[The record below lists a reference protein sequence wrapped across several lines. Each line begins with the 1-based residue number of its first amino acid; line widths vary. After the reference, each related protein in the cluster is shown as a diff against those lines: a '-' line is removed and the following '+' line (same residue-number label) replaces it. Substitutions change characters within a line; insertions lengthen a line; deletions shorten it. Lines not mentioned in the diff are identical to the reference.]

1 MSLSV
6 VADDI
11 NIIKKTL
18 NDILVFGENP
28 NIGSVRT
35 QFKTLEEMIETLDK
49 FKTNLE
55 KMYDP
60 FKKVYGISPNKINL
74 DIDKNFFE
82 KYISSIKN
90 DPTSNKIEIINDKY
104 TDPNK
109 YYNTLITKIKDQ
121 IKIFD
126 EYIVKVNK
134 INSILSKQIIKLNE
148 FIYYSSNESVKYI
161 TIDNINNIDNID
173 NIRELMENIINTQ
186 EDIELIDK
194 IRTMDQG
201 TVDQLLKSETK
212 YTELI
217 KNFNR
222 YFKIDILPFN
232 EDNLYKIKND
242 IEILL
247 EKELDIIRKR
257 IDNYNKILYE
267 IKMET
272 HIDDEIIQQNRN
284 FIMEH
289 DITND
294 ALRRQINHLDG
305 DIRKEITEIKKPL
318 EHDLHELERNEDKIY
333 AAFDKVKGPFVDYN
347 YLKNKVLP
355 FKPASKHEELK
366 LQLGKLVGV
375 EDQIEQIVQ
384 KLKKIN
390 SKNYRNEKINDIYQE
405 INFLHKTIKEND
417 TEIIRRMEENKKLET
432 KISDVNRQF
441 DSEALQI
448 RIQEDKYKSSF
459 DIYQKL
465 NNLYVFVK
473 ENNYDKYIKLLE
485 VISRYENDYNIMKLD
500 YGIKVR
506 RIETELYDKTR
517 KNSFILKPFINL
529 NVRVEDLLVLI
540 RDNPINDIYDLLQK
554 PTWYLEKQINDRIK
568 PIQVGGLY
576 MENVDEIIRYF
587 SAYKIDSTNFI
598 YELQKLIQK
607 IYTIKGK
614 YNELRNKLDIYY
626 IKGFDTILYLM
637 YESTVINE
645 YNSKIIEEFI
655 PYLMFYQIE
664 EFYNV
669 IKNIKGNVKM
679 QKLNKYFKLFLSRSI
694 FLLENIIAEINNKS
708 NMNISQKKNIVIDVY
723 NSESI
728 INLLMIEH
736 FIFVVLH
743 RI

>member
-11 NIIKKTL
+11 NIIKKTM
-18 NDILVFGENP
+18 NDILIFGENP
-28 NIGSVRT
+28 NIGSVGT

-90 DPTSNKIEIINDKY
+90 DPVSGKIEIINDKY
-104 TDPNK
+104 TDSSK
-109 YYNTLITKIKDQ
+109 YYDILITKIKHQ
-121 IKIFD
+121 LKIFD

-134 INSILSKQIIKLNE
+134 INNILSKQMIKLNE
-148 FIYYSSNESVKYI
+148 FIYYSNDESVKYI
-161 TIDNINNIDNID
+161 TISSINDNIGQLMVNIV
-173 NIRELMENIINTQ
+173 NTQ

-201 TVDQLLKSETK
+201 TVNQLLESERK

-242 IEILL
+242 IEIIL
-247 EKELDIIRKR
+247 EKELDATKKR
-257 IDNYNKILYE
+257 IDTYNKILYE
-267 IKMET
+267 IKMGT
-272 HIDDEIIQQNRN
+272 RIDDEIIQRN
-284 FIMEH
+284 KDFIVEH

-294 ALRRQINHLDG
+294 ALKRQINHLENN
-305 DIRKEITEIKKPL
+305 IRKEITEIKKPL
-318 EHDLHELERNEDKIY
+318 EHDLHELERDEDGIY

-375 EDQIEQIVQ
+375 EDQIEQIIQ

-390 SKNYRNEKINDIYQE
+390 SKNYRNDKINDIYRE

-417 TEIIRRMEENKKLET
+417 TEIVYRTEENKKLET
-432 KISDVNRQF
+432 KMWDMNRQF

-448 RIQEDKYKSSF
+448 KIQEDKYKSSF
-459 DIYQKL
+459 DMYQKL
-465 NNLYVFVK
+465 NDLYVVVK

-485 VISRYENDYNIMKLD
+485 NISQYGNDYNVMKLD

-506 RIETELYDKTR
+506 RMETELYDKTR
-517 KNSFILKPFINL
+517 KNSYILKPFINL
-529 NVRVEDLLVLI
+529 DIRVEDLLVLI
-540 RDNPINDIYDLLQK
+540 KNNPIDDIYDILQK
-554 PTWYLEKQINDRIK
+554 PTWYLERHVNDRVK
-568 PIQVGGLY
+568 SQSQQVGGLY
-576 MENVDEIIRYF
+576 TENVDEIIRYF
-587 SAYKIDSTNFI
+587 SVYKTDSTNFI
-598 YELQKLIQK
+598 HKLQELIKK

-614 YNELRNKLDIYY
+614 YNELHNKLDIYY
-626 IKGFDTILYLM
+626 IKSFDTILYLM
-637 YESTVINE
+637 YESTVISE
-645 YNSKIIEEFI
+645 YNSKIIEEFT

-679 QKLNKYFKLFLSRSI
+679 QKLNKYFKLFLNRSI
-694 FLLENIIAEINNKS
+694 FLLENIITEINKS
-708 NMNISQKKNIVIDVY
+708 NISASPQKNIVIDVY